1 MNYPAYITNLY
12 KALDQGNIN
21 GARGTFDQIFA
32 SVEKTLKG
40 YLARKHGSHWL
51 ETNGMDIVQSAG
63 LKIWELLSAKRY
75 DLAAGSNFTS
85 WCVGILHNKY
95 KDHWRK
101 HSSCKEFMPYDKA
114 HQSHADKAM
123 QPDTECEQNENV
135 LLIMEKVARLPEIQQ
150 AIVLDKIMEKTGV
163 ETAKSLGLTPVK
175 VCRELKAARKTLS
188 GYLP

>member
-1 MNYPAYITNLY
+1 MNYQAYIANLY
-12 KALDQGNIN
+12 EALDQGNNN

-32 SVEKTLKG
+32 SVEKVLKA
-40 YLARKHGSHWL
+40 YLARRHGSHWL

-101 HSSCKEFMPYDKA
+101 HSSCREFMPYEKA
-114 HQSHADKAM
+114 HKSHADKAM
-123 QPDTECEQNENV
+123 PPDMECEQDENV
-135 LLIMEKVARLPEIQQ
+135 SLIMEEVAKLPEMQQ
-150 AIVLDKIMEKTGV
+150 VIVLDKIMEKSGV
-163 ETAKSLGLTPVK
+163 ETAKRLGLTPVK

-188 GYLP
+188 GLLM